1 MTVTLPGFT
10 TVKRDGIELTGSQ
23 TLTIPI
29 EMRVGGL
36 EETITVTGE
45 TPVVDV
51 QSTRREIVLSNETIQ
66 AIPATRAAG
75 ALLNATP
82 GIIVGE
88 AALAT
93 SPTMTSFNAR
103 SSTINSTSVAGEGRY
118 AINGFPLTAARS
130 GGFSS
135 YVYDTV
141 NTEEIAITVG
151 GGLGESDIG
160 GPIMNIIPRS
170 GSNMFNGTAFI
181 NSAGEWSSGDN
192 LSDDIKALNPNLKEA
207 PGVVKAYD
215 WSGSL
220 RWPDHEGSA
229 LVLRQL
235 PRSQLAGQHGGHLGQ
250 RQCRQR
256 SALGLG
262 RLADRRAA
270 RPGPHDDDRACD
282 GSAREE
288 PYPIQL

>member
-1 MTVTLPGFT
+1 MRTVLKCLTLFVVLLLPASVFAQASLTGTVRDASGGVLPGVTVEAASPALIEKVRSATTDGTGQYRIIDLRPGTYSLTVTLPGFN

-66 AIPATRAAG
+66 SIPATRAAG

-118 AINGFPLTAARS
+118 AINGFPAD
-130 GGFSS
+130 GG
-135 YVYDTV
+135 
-141 NTEEIAITVG
+141 AQRR
-151 GGLGESDIG
+151 L
-160 GPIMNIIPRS
+160 
-170 GSNMFNGTAFI
+170 
-181 NSAGEWSSGDN
+181 
-192 LSDDIKALNPNLKEA
+192 L
-207 PGVVKAYD
+207 
-215 WSGSL
+215 
-220 RWPDHEGSA
+220 
-229 LVLRQL
+229 LVCL
-235 PRSQLAGQHGGHLGQ
+235 
-250 RQCRQR
+250 
-256 SALGLG
+256 
-262 RLADRRAA
+262 
-270 RPGPHDDDRACD
+270 
-282 GSAREE
+282 
-288 PYPIQL
+288 

>member
-1 MTVTLPGFT
+1 MFAQASLTGTVRDASGGVLPGVTVEAASPALIEKVRSATTDGTGQYRIIDLRPGTYSLTVTLPGFN

-66 AIPATRAAG
+66 SIPATRAAG

-118 AINGFPLTAARS
+118 AINGFPAD
-130 GGFSS
+130 GGAQRRLL
-135 YVYDTV
+135 VV
-141 NTEEIAITVG
+141 C
-151 GGLGESDIG
+151 LRHGEHRRNRHHRG
-160 GPIMNIIPRS
+160 RRPRR
-170 GSNMFNGTAFI
+170 
-181 NSAGEWSSGDN
+181 E
-192 LSDDIKALNPNLKEA
+192 
-207 PGVVKAYD
+207 
-215 WSGSL
+215 
-220 RWPDHEGSA
+220 RH
-229 LVLRQL
+229 
-235 PRSQLAGQHGGHLGQ
+235 
-250 RQCRQR
+250 
-256 SALGLG
+256 
-262 RLADRRAA
+262 RRAGHEHRPALRAATSSPA
-270 RPGPHDDDRACD
+270 RRSTTTPASGRA
-282 GSAREE
+282 ATT
-288 PYPIQL
+288 